1 MNPLTYIISNNGLGI
16 AIGIVG
22 DKQLAHRDVTLA
34 ENVYGSNHS
43 DHLFASLLYMPSVQ
57 QFKKF
62 IILKEYYAIWDK
74 HWSRNK
80 VSGSKNTPNVMQFTR
95 RAIKQGNL
103 IMESRVTYEDFM
115 RKIGMSSHQYGI
127 SNKQTNE
134 SNED

>member
-34 ENVYGSNHS
+34 ENIYGSNHS

-80 VSGSKNTPNVMQFTR
+80 VSGSQNTPNVMQFTR
-95 RAIKQGNL
+95 RAIKQGKL
-103 IMESRVTYEDFM
+103 IMESRVTHEDFM
-115 RKIGMSSHQYGI
+115 RRIAVSTQQYGFKDETEQ
-127 SNKQTNE
+127 SCE
-134 SNED
+134 E